1 MNRDLA
7 GLIERN
13 LLAASHGALRPRRPS
28 RFEPAAIDGQP
39 PAALESA
46 HTIASASPIH
56 STGRDADGY
65 RDPPRADVPIVE
77 GASRRS
83 GRALTNGPDVT
94 STIANERAEEGAEV
108 RPPHTV
114 VATIVRSREPEPP
127 FGEEASPL
135 RGTRATD
142 RRTLS
147 AHAARPPASAEGGGR
162 HGNLPP
168 PTSAEGDGRHGN
180 LPPPVIEVTI
190 GRVDVRAILPPVP
203 APPAR
208 PVRST
213 TIPLEEYLRERP
225 RGGR

>member
-1 MNRDLA
+1 MNRALA

-13 LLAASHGALRPRRPS
+13 LIGASHGALRPRRPS

-39 PAALESA
+39 PAALEST

-56 STGRDADGY
+56 LTGRDADGH

-77 GASRRS
+77 EASRRS
-83 GRALTNGPDVT
+83 GRALTN
-94 STIANERAEEGAEV
+94 EKAEEGAEV
-108 RPPHTV
+108 VPPHAVAATV
-114 VATIVRSREPEPP
+114 VQVREQEPP
-127 FGEEASPL
+127 FGEEAAQV

-147 AHAARPPASAEGGGR
+147 THADRPPA
-162 HGNLPP
+162 
-168 PTSAEGDGRHGN
+168 SAEGDGRHGN

-225 RGGR
+225 RGRR

>member
-7 GLIERN
+7 ALIGRN
-13 LLAASHGALRPRRPS
+13 LLGASHGALRPWRPS

-39 PAALESA
+39 AAIDGQPAAIDGQPPAAVESA
-46 HTIASASPIH
+46 HRIASASPIH
-56 STGRDADGY
+56 STGRDADGH
-65 RDPPRADVPIVE
+65 RDPPRAEVSIVE
-77 GASRRS
+77 RASRRS
-83 GRALTNGPDVT
+83 GRALTNERT
-94 STIANERAEEGAEV
+94 EERAEVG
-108 RPPHTV
+108 PPHTI
-114 VATIVRSREPEPP
+114 VATVVQLREQEPP
-127 FGEEASPL
+127 FGEEATQL

-147 AHAARPPASAEGGGR
+147 AHAARPPASAED
-162 HGNLPP
+162 
-168 PTSAEGDGRHGN
+168 DGRHGN

>member
-13 LLAASHGALRPRRPS
+13 LLGASDGALRPRRPS

-46 HTIASASPIH
+46 YTIASGSPIH
-56 STGRDADGY
+56 STGRDADGH
-65 RDPPRADVPIVE
+65 RGPPRADVPIVE

-83 GRALTNGPDVT
+83 GRALTNRPDAT
-94 STIANERAEEGAEV
+94 STIANERAEEGADV

-114 VATIVRSREPEPP
+114 VATVMRSRESEPP
-127 FGEEASPL
+127 FGEEAAPL
-135 RGTRATD
+135 GGTRATD

-147 AHAARPPASAEGGGR
+147 AHAARPPASAEG
-162 HGNLPP
+162 
-168 PTSAEGDGRHGN
+168 DGRHEN
-180 LPPPVIEVTI
+180 LPRPVIEVTI

>member
-13 LLAASHGALRPRRPS
+13 LFGASHGALRPRRPS
-28 RFEPAAIDGQP
+28 RFEPAAIDGPP

-46 HTIASASPIH
+46 NTIASASPIH
-56 STGRDADGY
+56 STGRDADGH
-65 RDPPRADVPIVE
+65 RDPPRADVPILE

-83 GRALTNGPDVT
+83 GRALT
-94 STIANERAEEGAEV
+94 NERAEEGAEV

-114 VATIVRSREPEPP
+114 VATVVQSRDQEPP
-127 FGEEASPL
+127 FGEEAAQL
-135 RGTRATD
+135 HGTRATA
-142 RRTLS
+142 RRTSS
-147 AHAARPPASAEGGGR
+147 AHATRPPA
-162 HGNLPP
+162 
-168 PTSAEGDGRHGN
+168 SAEGDGRHGDM
-180 LPPPVIEVTI
+180 PPPVIEVTI

-208 PVRST
+208 AVRST

>member
-13 LLAASHGALRPRRPS
+13 LLGASHGALRPRRPS
-28 RFEPAAIDGQP
+28 RFEPAAIDGPP

-46 HTIASASPIH
+46 HTIASTSPIH
-56 STGRDADGY
+56 FTGRDADGH
-65 RDPPRADVPIVE
+65 RDPPRADVPIAE

-83 GRALTNGPDVT
+83 GRALTN
-94 STIANERAEEGAEV
+94 ERAEEVAEAG
-108 RPPHTV
+108 PPHTL
-114 VATIVRSREPEPP
+114 VATVVQSREQEPP
-127 FGEEASPL
+127 FGEEAARL
-135 RGTRATD
+135 RGTRAID
-142 RRTLS
+142 RRALS
-147 AHAARPPASAEGGGR
+147 AHAARPPASAER
-162 HGNLPP
+162 
-168 PTSAEGDGRHGN
+168 DGRHGN
-180 LPPPVIEVTI
+180 MPPPVIEVTI

-203 APPAR
+203 APPGR

>member
-13 LLAASHGALRPRRPS
+13 LLGASHGALRPRRPS
-28 RFEPAAIDGQP
+28 RFEPAAIDGPP

-46 HTIASASPIH
+46 HTIASTSPIH
-56 STGRDADGY
+56 FTGRDADGH
-65 RDPPRADVPIVE
+65 RDPPRADVPIAE

-83 GRALTNGPDVT
+83 GRALTN
-94 STIANERAEEGAEV
+94 ERAEEVAEAG
-108 RPPHTV
+108 PPHTV
-114 VATIVRSREPEPP
+114 VATVMQSREQEPR
-127 FGEEASPL
+127 FGEEAAQL
-135 RGTRATD
+135 RETRAID

-147 AHAARPPASAEGGGR
+147 AHAGPPASAER
-162 HGNLPP
+162 
-168 PTSAEGDGRHGN
+168 DGRHGN
-180 LPPPVIEVTI
+180 MPPPVIEVTI

>member
-13 LLAASHGALRPRRPS
+13 LLGASHGALRPRRPS
-28 RFEPAAIDGQP
+28 RFEPAVIDGLP
-39 PAALESA
+39 PAALESV

-56 STGRDADGY
+56 STGRDADGH
-65 RDPPRADVPIVE
+65 REPPRADVPIVE
-77 GASRRS
+77 RVSRRS

-94 STIANERAEEGAEV
+94 STIANERAEEEAEV

-114 VATIVRSREPEPP
+114 VATVVRSREPEPP
-127 FGEEASPL
+127 LGEEAAQL

-142 RRTLS
+142 RMTLS
-147 AHAARPPASAEGGGR
+147 AHTAQPPA
-162 HGNLPP
+162 
-168 PTSAEGDGRHGN
+168 SAEGDGRHGN

-203 APPAR
+203 LPPAR

>member
-7 GLIERN
+7 RLIERN
-13 LLAASHGALRPRRPS
+13 LLGASYGTLRPRRPS
-28 RFEPAAIDGQP
+28 RFEPAAIDEQP

-56 STGRDADGY
+56 STGRDADGH

-83 GRALTNGPDVT
+83 GRALTN
-94 STIANERAEEGAEV
+94 ERAEEGAEV
-108 RPPHTV
+108 GPPYTV
-114 VATIVRSREPEPP
+114 VATVVRSREQEPP
-127 FGEEASPL
+127 FGEEAAPL

-147 AHAARPPASAEGGGR
+147 AHAARPPASAEG
-162 HGNLPP
+162 
-168 PTSAEGDGRHGN
+168 DGEPGN

-190 GRVDVRAILPPVP
+190 GRVDVRAILPPVS

>member
-13 LLAASHGALRPRRPS
+13 LLDATHGALRPRRPS

-39 PAALESA
+39 PAALESV

-56 STGRDADGY
+56 STGRDADGH

-83 GRALTNGPDVT
+83 GRAL
-94 STIANERAEEGAEV
+94 RAEEGAEV
-108 RPPHTV
+108 RLPHTV
-114 VATIVRSREPEPP
+114 VATVVRSREPEPP
-127 FGEEASPL
+127 FGVEAAQL

-142 RRTLS
+142 RMTLS
-147 AHAARPPASAEGGGR
+147 AHAAQPPA
-162 HGNLPP
+162 
-168 PTSAEGDGRHGN
+168 SAEGDGRHGN

-190 GRVDVRAILPPVP
+190 GRVDVRAIPPP
-203 APPAR
+203 APAAPAR